1 MNDIILVASAAAV
14 LAVALAV
21 PFGKSIEDIR
31 KRMSA
36 LRRIGMKLDLLMQHA
51 NIEFEPYKGLPPEVV
66 DALQRGE
73 KLETIRAYLKVR
85 TRDLKEAKKVIEDV
99 QRRAG
104 GWAVEKTTPNEYR
117 IHRAWL
123 QRSGRHGMLLGG
135 RRRTRYGAKSPG
147 LSRLIKAATN
157 WWPRPDS
164 NRHSGFPEADFKSAV
179 STVPPRGHARAFSI
193 LPAPAPEA

>member
-36 LRRIGMKLDLLMQHA
+36 LRRIEMKLDLLLQHA

-66 DALQRGE
+66 DALQHGE
-73 KLETIRAYLKVR
+73 KLEAIKAYYKVR
-85 TRDLKEAKKVIEDV
+85 GRNLSLKEAKKFIEDV

-104 GWAVEKTTPNEYR
+104 G
-117 IHRAWL
+117 
-123 QRSGRHGMLLGG
+123 
-135 RRRTRYGAKSPG
+135 
-147 LSRLIKAATN
+147 
-157 WWPRPDS
+157 
-164 NRHSGFPEADFKSAV
+164 
-179 STVPPRGHARAFSI
+179 
-193 LPAPAPEA
+193 

>member
-36 LRRIGMKLDLLMQHA
+36 LRRIEMKLDLLLQHA

-73 KLETIRAYLKVR
+73 KLEAIKAYYKVR
-85 TRDLKEAKKVIEDV
+85 GRNLSLKEAKKFIEDV

-104 GWAVEKTTPNEYR
+104 G
-117 IHRAWL
+117 
-123 QRSGRHGMLLGG
+123 
-135 RRRTRYGAKSPG
+135 
-147 LSRLIKAATN
+147 
-157 WWPRPDS
+157 
-164 NRHSGFPEADFKSAV
+164 
-179 STVPPRGHARAFSI
+179 
-193 LPAPAPEA
+193 